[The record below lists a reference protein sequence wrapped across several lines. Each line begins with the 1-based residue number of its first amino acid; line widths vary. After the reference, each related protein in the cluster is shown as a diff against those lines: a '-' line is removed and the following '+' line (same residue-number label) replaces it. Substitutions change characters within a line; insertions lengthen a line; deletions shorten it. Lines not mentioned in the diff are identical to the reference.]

1 MKPWKL
7 YLALA
12 AILVI
17 FCAGIGL
24 GYKVFSPSKSTT
36 QVTAQ
41 VIMTGLRDRGF
52 LVTQTYL
59 FDSPVTI
66 QKTSGSAFKDFFFG
80 QTITARGVME
90 VNMGVDLTKL
100 SADDVQIDGN
110 NVKVRIPKASIFNVR
125 PVGPLDVKN
134 EQGLLKRILENE
146 NGYNE
151 ASAELS
157 KQAENAANQP
167 EFIDKATESAK
178 QEIMRTLGYV
188 AQGKTVVVELK

>member
-12 AILVI
+12 AVLII
-17 FCAGIGL
+17 FAAGLGL
-24 GYKVFSPSKSTT
+24 GYKVFSPSKQTT

-41 VIMTGLRDRGF
+41 AIMTGLRDRGF

-66 QKTSGSAFKDFFFG
+66 QKTSGSTFKDFFFG

-167 EFIDKATESAK
+167 EFINKASESAK

-188 AQGKTVVVELK
+188 AQGKSVVVEWK